1 MDLLPVAFRLVPPTI
16 AAVSSPSA
24 GLTTLAWNSFSGGTY
39 QIEYSTTLGISNW
52 TTLSPNLT
60 ATGSV
65 TSFSDNI
72 VSASQ
77 RYYRVR
83 LLP

>member
-1 MDLLPVAFRLVPPTI
+1 LVPPII

-24 GLTTLAWNSFSGGTY
+24 GRTTLAWNSFSGGTY
-39 QIEYSTTLGISNW
+39 QIEYRTTLGISNW
-52 TTLSPNLT
+52 TTLSPSLT

-65 TSFSDNI
+65 TSFSDNL
-72 VSASQ
+72 VSDSQ
-77 RYYRVR
+77 RFYRVK